1 MIKNYISLAF
11 RNLRK
16 NLKYTTI
23 NLIGMSVGMA
33 CCFLIMAYLRY
44 ERNFDT
50 FFPKLDRLYRVAY
63 HAEFTGEP
71 LDLNRCPAPM
81 GLAMPDFFPQ
91 VESVARLF
99 PRSLS
104 VRDPQSDQQFEIA
117 QTLFADSTVQE
128 VLGFDFLAGD
138 PNTALDAPFSAVL
151 TDETAKRI
159 FGTDQALG
167 RQLKVGDEAIFTV
180 TGVIKRLPRQSHLEV
195 EMLLPFRNIIDAEP
209 VSARKVVNNVLTTNW
224 LASYTYAY
232 VILKPNTTVEA
243 ANALFPEFLKKY
255 GDARFT
261 DKQFFSLFPVKQLH
275 QFSTAQDEVV
285 ATANPNILRVF
296 GIVGFLIL
304 LISSINF
311 VNLSTAVYLDRSKE
325 VAVRKTLGATRSS
338 LVGQFLTET
347 MLVSGMAFL
356 LAMLLLFVLI
366 PGFNAQNEKYINYD
380 LLRDWPLT
388 LAFAGIFI
396 GTGLLAGLYPA
407 LFASRFKTTEVFQ
420 KNSPVTT
427 SGSGQWLRKSLI
439 TIQFAVSIA
448 LLCGTLIM
456 QSQLKYW
463 LKMPLGFDAK
473 KIITVPLS
481 SDNINSAFSPGD
493 STLRRRMNAFDELLL
508 QNPGI
513 AEVTLASSMPGFGA
527 PLFPVATDKIKIEDN
542 VFVGSLSV
550 DYDFAETFKLK
561 VIAGRE
567 FDKSYG
573 TDHLGGFVI
582 NEMAVRTLGWE
593 NPEAAI
599 GQNLSRGGAPPG
611 KVIGVIN
618 NFNTSGLQNAM
629 TPIIMNVSPGAF
641 TAFAIRLKTDNT
653 QAIAADIEKVWRQ
666 FFPGK
671 AFEYDFITDSL
682 HEGYAQESRMMQLVG
697 DFAGVAIFL
706 ACFGLFGLVDFTVR
720 QRRKEIGI
728 RKVLGA
734 TVMGITG
741 LLAKDFL
748 KLVLVSFVIAFPVAY
763 WFMQKWLADFA
774 YRIDIQGWMFVV
786 AGLAAVAVAFLTV
799 GFQSARAALANPVKS
814 LRSE

>member
-1 MIKNYISLAF
+1 MHSLRLAL

-16 NLKYTTI
+16 SVKYTTI

-44 ERNFDT
+44 EQNFDT
-50 FFPKLDRLYRVAY
+50 FFPKLDRLYRIAY

-71 LDLNRCPAPM
+71 LDLNRCPAPI
-81 GLAMPDFFPQ
+81 GPAMYDFFPQ

-104 VRDPQSDQQFEIA
+104 VRDPQSDRQFEIER
-117 QTLFADSTVQE
+117 TLFADSTVQA
-128 VLGFDFLAGD
+128 VLGFDFLHGD
-138 PNTALDAPFSAVL
+138 PNTALHAPYSAVL
-151 TDETAKRI
+151 TDETARRI
-159 FGTDQALG
+159 FGTEQAIG
-167 RQLKVGDEAIFTV
+167 RQLRVGEEAIFTV
-180 TGVIKRLPRQSHLEV
+180 TGIIRRLPRQSHLEV
-195 EMLLPFRNIIDAEP
+195 ELLLPFRNIIDAEP
-209 VSARKVVNNVLTTNW
+209 ASARSVVSNVLTTNW
-224 LASYTYAY
+224 LASYTYTY

-243 ANALFPEFLKKY
+243 ANALFSAFLKKH
-255 GDARFT
+255 GDPRFT
-261 DKQFFSLFPVKQLH
+261 DKQFFSLFPVKRLH
-275 QFSTAQDEVV
+275 QYSTAQDEVV
-285 ATANPNILRVF
+285 ATANPNFLRVF

-304 LISSINF
+304 LIAGINF

-325 VAVRKTLGATRSS
+325 VAVRKTLGATRGS

-347 MLVSGMAFL
+347 MLVSGLAFVL
-356 LAMLLLFVLI
+356 SMLLLFILI
-366 PGFNAQNEKYINYD
+366 PGFNAQNAKYVSYH
-380 LLRDWPLT
+380 LVQDWPLT
-388 LAFAGIFI
+388 LAFVGIFLF
-396 GTGLLAGLYPA
+396 TGLLAGLYPA
-407 LFASRFKTTEVFQ
+407 MFASRFKTAEAFQ
-420 KNSPVTT
+420 KNNPTT
-427 SGSGQWLRKSLI
+427 TGGKGQWLRKSLI

-463 LKMPLGFDAK
+463 LNMPLGFDAD

-481 SDNINSAFSPGD
+481 SANINSAFSPGD

-542 VFVGSLSV
+542 VFVGSISV

-567 FDKSYG
+567 FDKSFG
-573 TDHLGGFVI
+573 TDHLGGWVV
-582 NEMAVRTLGWE
+582 NEMAVRTLGWGS
-593 NPEAAI
+593 PEAAI

-611 KVIGVIN
+611 KVIGVVN

-629 TPIIMNVSPGAF
+629 TPIIMNVAPGAF
-641 TAFAIRLKTDNT
+641 TAFAIRLKSDNT
-653 QAIAADIEKVWRQ
+653 QAVTADIEKTWRQ

-671 AFEYDFITDSL
+671 AFEYNFINDSL
-682 HEGYAQESRMMQLVG
+682 RDTYEQESRLMQLVG

-734 TVMGITG
+734 TVVGITG

-748 KLVLVSFVIAFPVAY
+748 KLVVVSFVIAFPIAY

-774 YRIDIQGWMFVV
+774 YRIDLQWWMFAS
-786 AGLAAVAVAFLTV
+786 AGVAAVVVAFLTV
-799 GFQSARAALANPVKS
+799 SFQSIRAALTNPVKS